1 MLTQDIAQKL
11 DMPPD
16 LLEKVSLRAYLEAR
30 RREVEAQL
38 FLLARKHGVA
48 TVQEFDQA
56 VQAGRIHEAEG
67 FEDFFAFDRLEVE
80 RDKILQALHA
90 IP

>member
-56 VQAGRIHEAEG
+56 VQAGRIQEAEG
-67 FEDFFAFDRLEVE
+67 FEDFFAFDRLEAE